1 MSFSAEN
8 WVHLLFVLVVIV
20 IFLVVIFW
28 VLDRLLIMSGGIYLF
43 NDIAAEATSDDEDP
57 NDDELSK
64 GVAEYC
70 EQIEVL
76 NASNGEIICK
86 LR

>member
-43 NDIAAEATSDDEDP
+43 NDIAAEATSDEDA